1 MGAHK
6 SKRISQDLGAQL
18 RALAQEI
25 LGHEGAPEELK
36 ALRDKSR
43 ALYEALIV
51 ASHQASSEK
60 EEVTPIFE
68 LSTEK
73 IKDLVAKMAPETQQ
87 MDQLLEQ
94 LTEGSAAEQEAMS
107 HYQQTVEFE
116 PIAQTERPNTG
127 GEGLAAKSEKPK
139 SLNDQLGRLSI
150 GLNDRAAFIKHLF
163 LGDSS
168 AFEAVLTQIDL
179 CESTSQVHRFL
190 EESIMSKY
198 NNWEGK
204 KAIADRFIHLI
215 EQRFKS

>member
-6 SKRISQDLGAQL
+6 SKRINQDLGAQL

-51 ASHQASSEK
+51 AAHQASSEE

-68 LSTEK
+68 PSTEK
-73 IKDLVAKMAPETQQ
+73 IKDLVAQMVPETQQ

-127 GEGLAAKSEKPK
+127 GEGLVAKSEKPK

-179 CESTSQVHRFL
+179 CESTSQAHRFL

-204 KAIADRFIHLI
+204 EAIADRFIHLI

>member
-43 ALYEALIV
+43 ALYEALVV

-68 LSTEK
+68 PSTEK
-73 IKDLVAKMAPETQQ
+73 IKDLVAQMAPETQQ

-127 GEGLAAKSEKPK
+127 GEGLTAKSEKPK

-150 GLNDRAAFIKHLF
+150 GLNDRAAFIKYLF

-179 CESTSQVHRFL
+179 CESTSQAHRFL

-204 KAIADRFIHLI
+204 EAIAERFIHLI

>member
-6 SKRISQDLGAQL
+6 SKRISQDLGAKL
-18 RALAQEI
+18 RALAEEI
-25 LGHEGAPEELK
+25 LGHEGGLEELK

-43 ALYEALIV
+43 ALYEALVV

-60 EEVTPIFE
+60 EEGTPIFE
-68 LSTEK
+68 PSTEK
-73 IKDLVAKMAPETQQ
+73 IKDIVAQMAPETQQ

-116 PIAQTERPNTG
+116 PIAQTERPNTS

-179 CESTSQVHRFL
+179 CESTTQAHRFL

-204 KAIADRFIHLI
+204 EAIAERFIHLI

>member
-25 LGHEGAPEELK
+25 LGHEPPPEELK

-43 ALYEALIV
+43 ALYEALVV

-60 EEVTPIFE
+60 EEITPIFE
-68 LSTEK
+68 PSTEK
-73 IKDLVAKMAPETQQ
+73 IKDLVAQMAPETQQ

-116 PIAQTERPNTG
+116 PIAQSERSNTG
-127 GEGLAAKSEKPK
+127 GEGLAAMSEKPK

-163 LGDSS
+163 LGDSG

-179 CESTSQVHRFL
+179 CESMTQAHRFL
-190 EESIMSKY
+190 EETVMSKY

-204 KAIADRFIHLI
+204 EAIADRFIRLI
-215 EQRFKS
+215 EQRFKP

>member
-1 MGAHK
+1 VGAHK

-43 ALYEALIV
+43 ALYEALVV

-68 LSTEK
+68 PSTEK
-73 IKDLVAKMAPETQQ
+73 IKDLVAQLAPETQQ

-179 CESTSQVHRFL
+179 CENTTQAQRFL
-190 EESIMSKY
+190 EETVMSKY

-204 KAIADRFIHLI
+204 EAIAERFIHLI